1 MGFFLNQNLFN
12 MFKDIEYIVTHSGR
26 YHADDVLSVA
36 IVNQLRMSLL
46 ENGEGFPPLPVKR
59 VTKVMPIE
67 LESKEIL
74 VLDIGHQHDRSYMN
88 FDHHQSIDVP
98 ATCMLITNYAIEQL
112 TIWMEDKDNYKYGVY
127 VSMLEAVQY
136 LQTHI
141 CSYVSKV
148 DIGLTK
154 DKSPRDTMYGVPT
167 LNAQIRSWNSIR
179 MDFDDAVLKVT
190 QDWVIPLMH
199 IAFGIRKAKNQWM
212 IDGIAF
218 DKRYPSVACMRDF
231 LPLDGPWQEIVPNE
245 FKYFVTENSRGPGY
259 VLISR
264 DSKKYPISEEHS
276 VNHSFLHAS
285 NFLASYPDSKSLL
298 QTLANIHLP

>member
-1 MGFFLNQNLFN
+1 
-12 MFKDIEYIVTHSGR
+12 MFKDIEYIVTHKGR

-46 ENGEGFPPLPVKR
+46 ENGEGFPPLTIKR
-59 VTKVMPIE
+59 VAKVTPIE

-74 VLDIGHQHDRSYMN
+74 VLDIGNQHDRSYMN

-112 TIWMEDKDNYKYGVY
+112 TIWMEDKHNSRYGLY
-127 VSMLEAVQY
+127 SSMLEAMQY

-154 DKSPRDTMYGVPT
+154 DKSPRDMMYGVPT
-167 LNAQIRSWNSIR
+167 LNAQIRSWNSIK
-179 MDFDDAVLKVT
+179 MDFEDAVFKVT
-190 QDWVIPLMH
+190 QDWVIPFMH
-199 IAFGIRKAKNQWM
+199 IALGIRTAKDQWLT
-212 IDGIAF
+212 DGITF
-218 DKRYPSVACMRDF
+218 DNRYPSVACMRDF
-231 LPLDGPWQEIVPNE
+231 LPLDGPWQEIVPSK
-245 FKYFVTENSRGPGY
+245 FHYFITEDSRGPGY
-259 VLISR
+259 TLISR
-264 DSKKYPISEEHS
+264 DSKKYPISEAHS

-285 NFLASYPDSKSLL
+285 KFLASYPDLVSLE
-298 QTLANIHLP
+298 QTLANIYPE